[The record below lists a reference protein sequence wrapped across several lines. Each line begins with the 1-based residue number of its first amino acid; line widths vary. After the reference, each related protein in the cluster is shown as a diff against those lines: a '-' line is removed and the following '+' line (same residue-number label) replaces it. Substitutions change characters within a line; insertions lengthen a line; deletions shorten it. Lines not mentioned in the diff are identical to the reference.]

1 MNPKLDQ
8 LRKRYANPS
17 AQPDASGAYALGP
30 RSITA
35 DHAEEQPTISDTNAD
50 THSPFGQGPAPV
62 AGIAEHNRKDG
73 SPAIEERHP
82 TDIVRDVEAL
92 FEPARNYR
100 DHVALSFEAIRALRS
115 ELNVLAQSAESLK
128 GLQDRIIEIFD
139 SIRAQLG
146 DLAMSVEATKAL
158 RPQLSVLVQ
167 TLAAGTELEAQVHE
181 LSKMLVESPG
191 QKLQK
196 MKRRRLKRQNQSNPW
211 TSLKIVP
218 IRDQIQVGPWSLAL
232 SHPRTSRSTPA
243 RPDVH
248 P

>member
-62 AGIAEHNRKDG
+62 SGIAEHNRKDG

-82 TDIVRDVEAL
+82 TDIARDVEAL

-181 LSKMLVESPG
+181 LSKMLGGVSPA
-191 QKLQK
+191 KTAK
-196 MKRRRLKRQNQSNPW
+196 DEKEASEKTKSE
-211 TSLKIVP
+211 
-218 IRDQIQVGPWSLAL
+218 
-232 SHPRTSRSTPA
+232 
-243 RPDVH
+243 
-248 P
+248 

>member
-35 DHAEEQPTISDTNAD
+35 DHAEEQPTMSDTNAD
-50 THSPFGQGPAPV
+50 THSAFGQRPAPA

-100 DHVALSFEAIRALRS
+100 DHVALSFEAIRALGS

-128 GLQDRIIEIFD
+128 GLQDRIIEIFE
-139 SIRAQLG
+139 SIRAQLA
-146 DLAMSVEATKAL
+146 DLATSVGAAKAL
-158 RPQLSVLVQ
+158 RLQLSVLVQ
-167 TLAAGTELEAQVHE
+167 SLAAETELEGQIHE
-181 LSKMLVESPG
+181 LSRVLGGVFPAKTVKEKKGASEETESE
-191 QKLQK
+191 
-196 MKRRRLKRQNQSNPW
+196 
-211 TSLKIVP
+211 
-218 IRDQIQVGPWSLAL
+218 
-232 SHPRTSRSTPA
+232 
-243 RPDVH
+243 
-248 P
+248 

>member
-1 MNPKLDQ
+1 MNPKPDQ

-35 DHAEEQPTISDTNAD
+35 DHAEEQPTIGDTNTD
-50 THSPFGQGPAPV
+50 THSPFGQGPAPI

-82 TDIVRDVEAL
+82 TDIARDVEAL

-128 GLQDRIIEIFD
+128 GLQDSDHRNLRFHQSAAWRPRDVSRGNESAAAATVGASSNTRCRD
-139 SIRAQLG
+139 RTRGPSSRA
-146 DLAMSVEATKAL
+146 VEN
-158 RPQLSVLVQ
+158 
-167 TLAAGTELEAQVHE
+167 AG
-181 LSKMLVESPG
+181 
-191 QKLQK
+191 
-196 MKRRRLKRQNQSNPW
+196 
-211 TSLKIVP
+211 
-218 IRDQIQVGPWSLAL
+218 WSL
-232 SHPRTSRSTPA
+232 PA
-243 RPDVH
+243 KTAKDEKEASEKTKSE
-248 P
+248 